1 MYQLTESTLPEMIPE
16 TRLIATRRSTLGSV
30 SCQPVS
36 TADAWVRH
44 ACAASGFGDAI
55 GIPPCTNHTAT
66 AHYTQTKPG
75 ERSCQQ
81 RK

>member
-1 MYQLTESTLPEMIPE
+1 MYQLTDSTLPEMIPE
-16 TRLIATRRSTLGSV
+16 TRLIATRNSTPGSV

-36 TADAWVRH
+36 TVDAWVRH

-66 AHYTQTKPG
+66 AHYTQTKSG
-75 ERSCQQ
+75 EQPCP
-81 RK
+81 

>member
-1 MYQLTESTLPEMIPE
+1 MYQLTDSALLEMIPE
-16 TRLIATRRSTLGSV
+16 TRLIATRSSTLGSD

-36 TADAWVRH
+36 TVDAWARH

>member
-1 MYQLTESTLPEMIPE
+1 MYQLTDSALPEMIPE
-16 TRLIATRRSTLGSV
+16 TRLIATRSATLGSV
-30 SCQPVS
+30 SRQPVG
-36 TADAWVRH
+36 TVDGWARH

-66 AHYTQTKPG
+66 APYTQTMSG
-75 ERSCQQ
+75 EQPCQQ

>member
-1 MYQLTESTLPEMIPE
+1 MYQLTDSTHPEMIPD
-16 TRLIATRRSTLGSV
+16 TRLIATHSSTLGSV
-30 SCQPVS
+30 SCQLVS
-36 TADAWVRH
+36 TVDAWVRH

-55 GIPPCTNHTAT
+55 GIPPCTNPTAT